1 MTENW
6 TYWRNFP
13 KLSFPWL
20 FEDWT
25 IAHFSNP
32 RKKKKYFVNASAILH
47 WRKNVK
53 NASTAGKSF
62 QKPFVLK
69 IRLNSADVSA
79 LWIFIQAHFWC
90 DLWLPAT
97 VGDRHLEESAEEVEE
112 EAPKEIDRWEGYLI
126 GPNCA
131 CNIQRFPFGYWHSPR
146 NWA

>member
-1 MTENW
+1 M
-6 TYWRNFP
+6 
-13 KLSFPWL
+13 
-20 FEDWT
+20 
-25 IAHFSNP
+25 
-32 RKKKKYFVNASAILH
+32 NASAILH

-112 EAPKEIDRWEGYLI
+112 EEEAPKEIDR
-126 GPNCA
+126 
-131 CNIQRFPFGYWHSPR
+131 
-146 NWA
+146 